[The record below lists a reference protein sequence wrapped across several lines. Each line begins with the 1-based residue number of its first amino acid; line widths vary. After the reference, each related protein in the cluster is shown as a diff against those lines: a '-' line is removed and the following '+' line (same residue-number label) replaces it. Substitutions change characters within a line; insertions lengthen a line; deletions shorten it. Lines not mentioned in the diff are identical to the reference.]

1 MISLH
6 DPRYERAESQEFG
19 NFSEGDRFLRDYCGN
34 CRRHDRCLARKGLC
48 GAIGED
54 YPYWHS
60 WFVRRDLK
68 SDLWTDWLDMT
79 AEEQRER
86 PDRIISCNRFI
97 QKPAKS
103 S

>member
-1 MISLH
+1 MIRLH

-19 NFSEGDRFLRDYCGN
+19 DFSEGDLLLGK
-34 CRRHDRCLARKGLC
+34 CRRYDRCLARKGLC
-48 GAIGED
+48 GAMGED

-68 SDLWTDWLDMT
+68 SDLWTDRLDMT